1 MATDSFNIGKLRSN
15 LGLGARPNLFEVS
28 FANGLVADSKNVV
41 SILCKSA
48 ALPGSSVGTIEIPTS
63 GGRRLKLAGD
73 VTFADWTIT
82 ILNDINHAARKAC
95 IAYQD
100 LMFNNNF
107 DEAAL
112 AARGTTSRTEVTV
125 TQLSET
131 GAAVRTYTLKNAFI
145 TNISGVDLSYDSTD
159 AQSEFT
165 VTWVYDYF
173 TVTSGT
179 TYSVATETASI

>member
-1 MATDSFNIGKLRSN
+1 MATNSFDIASLRKN
-15 LGLGARPNLFEVS
+15 LGLGARPNLFEVT
-28 FANGLVADSKNVV
+28 FANGLVAGATSTV

-48 ALPGSSVGTIEIPTS
+48 ALPGSSVGTIEVPHN

-82 ILNDINHAARKAC
+82 VMNDRNHAARKAC
-95 IAYQD
+95 IDYQD

-107 DEAAL
+107 NEAAL

-125 TQLSET
+125 KQLSET

-173 TVTSGT
+173 TTTAGSYAVSG
-179 TYSVATETASI
+179 ETASV

>member
-1 MATDSFNIGKLRSN
+1 MANTTFSVSAFRNS
-15 LGLGARPNLFEVS
+15 LGLGARPNLFEIS
-28 FANGLVADSKNVV
+28 FASGLSATSSNVI

-48 ALPGSSVGTIEIPTS
+48 ALPGSSVGTIEVPHA

-82 ILNDINHAARKAC
+82 VLNDRTHSVRKAF
-95 IAYQD
+95 IKYQD
-100 LMFNNNF
+100 DMFNTNF
-107 DEAAL
+107 NETSL
-112 AARGTTSRTEVTV
+112 AARGTTKRTEVTV
-125 TQLSET
+125 KQLSES
-131 GAAVRTYTLKNAFI
+131 GDDIRVYVLKNAFI

-173 TVTSGT
+173 TVASGT
-179 TYSVATETASI
+179 KYTMATETAAI